1 MMPVRL
7 LPVLL
12 VMLLLSACT
21 VMDDPVDEN
30 LLMRLQGVWQQ
41 ADGSVQLT
49 FYEDA
54 SLKLSMPDE
63 KPPVRLLTSV
73 ENNKE
78 HGIGFSVGDRW
89 GGPVYILLA
98 ADGNSMQLKFPPS
111 DPRLDDGRVMSFR
124 RSR

>member
-1 MMPVRL
+1 MKSVRL

-21 VMDDPVDEN
+21 LMDDPVDDG
-30 LLMRLQGVWQQ
+30 LLTRLQGSWQQ
-41 ADGSVQLT
+41 VDGSAQLS
-49 FYEDA
+49 FYDDA

-73 ENNKE
+73 ENNKD

-98 ADGNSMQLKFPPS
+98 ADGESLQLKFPPS
-111 DPRLDDGRVMSFR
+111 DPRLDDGRVLSFK
-124 RSR
+124 RSL